1 MRLVKSV
8 FLAGAAVVGL
18 GLLAPV
24 VAREL
29 THRLTVQLPDGEVE
43 TITYSGNVAPKVS
56 FRPIAETDPLAWA
69 AADFGLPS
77 FAAMD
82 RIAAEMDRQ
91 MNVMMYQAEM
101 LSRLPQADTLNSAVL
116 HGLPAGTTSYSVV
129 QTSTGNGVC
138 TRVTRI
144 TQEAQDA
151 KPQVVSETSG
161 CGQDR
166 HLSGPANPDMKQIN
180 YRGMAGPAPGAR
192 L

>member
-1 MRLVKSV
+1 MHSLKA
-8 FLAGAAVVGL
+8 FALAGAAIAGL
-18 GLLAPV
+18 AILAPA

-29 THRLTVQLPDGEVE
+29 NTHQLTIALPGGGME
-43 TITYSGNVAPKVS
+43 TITYSGNVAPKVA
-56 FRPIAETDPLAWA
+56 FRPIAEADPLAWA
-69 AADFGLPS
+69 ADFGMPS

-91 MNVMMYQAEM
+91 MNVMLHQAEM
-101 LSRLPQADTLNSAVL
+101 LSRLPQGDTLNTAVL

-129 QTSTGNGVC
+129 ETSTGNGVC

-144 TQEAQDA
+144 TQGAQDA

-161 CGQDR
+161 CGEDR
-166 HLSGPANPDMKQIN
+166 HLSGPANPDVKQIN
-180 YRGMAGPAPGAR
+180 YRGPAVPAPGSR